1 MEGDCDTAERDAA
14 AANDW
19 EDEGGER
26 VSGAYG
32 GGNAG
37 RGVAWREVDDDK
49 RRRATTRSTILGG
62 DDPKS
67 ERASPARLTRCS
79 LTASG
84 VRPIQR
90 HLQVAISRSRC
101 KAGDAVAAA
110 LLCRPAQSDRGDE
123 QLQGRDHHHDS
134 RQGTPP
140 LLAAVRRGSAFMAR
154 EEAPRLFG
162 RYSSGPLVGPRP
174 VTAWPAGRRTSA
186 RHPSNTLM
194 PRREVAI
201 AMN

>member
-62 DDPKS
+62 DGTRSSPLRS
-67 ERASPARLTRCS
+67 LPGFLFASPRALCLHPLGSCPIPTPNHGRL
-79 LTASG
+79 A
-84 VRPIQR
+84 P
-90 HLQVAISRSRC
+90 
-101 KAGDAVAAA
+101 
-110 LLCRPAQSDRGDE
+110 
-123 QLQGRDHHHDS
+123 
-134 RQGTPP
+134 TPP
-140 LLAAVRRGSAFMAR
+140 
-154 EEAPRLFG
+154 
-162 RYSSGPLVGPRP
+162 
-174 VTAWPAGRRTSA
+174 
-186 RHPSNTLM
+186 
-194 PRREVAI
+194 
-201 AMN
+201 